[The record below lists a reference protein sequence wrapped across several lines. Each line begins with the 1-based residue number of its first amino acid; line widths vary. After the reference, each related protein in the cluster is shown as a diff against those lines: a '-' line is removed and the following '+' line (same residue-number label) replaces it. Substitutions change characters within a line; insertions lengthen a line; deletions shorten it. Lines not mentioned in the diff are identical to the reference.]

1 MLEVEK
7 IGEKAFALLAAVA
20 IVAGVLAPVMGSVR
34 ARAPFLRAFIGCW
47 RCGCLGG
54 GALDELVQLSAV
66 QPDSAALRAVIDL
79 YVLALGD
86 DERGISAGGTLHDS
100 FTFACSGSGSI
111 GNDGVWAGLLCV
123 EISSEGRSTAGAMD
137 SSRRSKRHHHLVP
150 VHAAVARGRRPW
162 RLAAFAFSLSSGAL
176 QRPFIPPLAP
186 LQLTRAP
193 CARTVLHC
201 GLPPCGHD
209 CISNQE
215 DHP

>member
-7 IGEKAFALLAAVA
+7 IGEKAFALLAAVT

-47 RCGCLGG
+47 RGGHGGCLGG

-66 QPDSAALRAVIDL
+66 QPDSAALGAVVDL

-123 EISSEGRSTAGAMD
+123 EVSSEGRSTAGAMD
-137 SSRRSKRHHHLVP
+137 SSRRSKRHHHVVP
-150 VHAAVARGRRPW
+150 VHAAPGAEGRGDWPRSPSACLQAR
-162 RLAAFAFSLSSGAL
+162 FSATS
-176 QRPFIPPLAP
+176 AP
-186 LQLTRAP
+186 LQPVRAP
-193 CARTVLHC
+193 CGRTVLHC